1 MGGFDGS
8 QTTSVSES
16 WQTWIYESYCLLML
30 YRCILK
36 LLVVDL
42 LKILVIDLPKLLAFV
57 FFPEMLSFTE
67 RWMNHREILALF

>member
-16 WQTWIYESYCLLML
+16 WQTWIYESYCWLML
-30 YRCILK
+30 YSCILK

-42 LKILVIDLPKLLAFV
+42 LKILVINSSTKV
-57 FFPEMLSFTE
+57 TCICFFPKCTVVGCTYLS
-67 RWMNHREILALF
+67 RDGRSLR